1 MILKDIMNVEV
12 AMVPP
17 SLSIQEAAEKMRA
30 LKVGSLLVFDGR
42 RLNGMITDRD
52 IAIRGTAA
60 GRDPKTTLVNDC
72 LSSELIY
79 GFEDQDLQEA
89 QTLMEKKEI
98 SRLPVLNH
106 DKKIVGIVTLADLR
120 KAAKG
125 PAAHFPQTISSWGWG
140 SY

>member
-1 MILKDIMNVEV
+1 
-12 AMVPP
+12 MVRP

-52 IAIRGTAA
+52 IAIRGTAE
-60 GRDPKTTLVNDC
+60 GRDPKTTLVSDC

-98 SRLPVLNH
+98 SHLPVLNH
-106 DKKIVGIVTLADLR
+106 DKKMVGVVTLADLR
-120 KAAKG
+120 KAAK
-125 PAAHFPQTISSWGWG
+125 AQTANFPQTISSWGWG

>member
-1 MILKDIMNVEV
+1 MNVEV

-125 PAAHFPQTISSWGWG
+125 PAAQFPQTISSWGWG